1 MRGVRGAALMGPE
14 EHIVDVDDI
23 TITRNR
29 YNGLVF
35 IAQRDDWV
43 SIAPDRLHALISA
56 IEHAK
61 DVTT

>member
-1 MRGVRGAALMGPE
+1 MGPE

-56 IEHAK
+56 LEHAK
-61 DVTT
+61 DMTT